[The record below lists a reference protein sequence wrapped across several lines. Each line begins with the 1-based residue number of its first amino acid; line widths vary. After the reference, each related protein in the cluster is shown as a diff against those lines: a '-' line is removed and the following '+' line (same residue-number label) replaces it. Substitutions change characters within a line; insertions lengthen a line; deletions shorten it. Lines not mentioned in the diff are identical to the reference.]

1 MNFNNYH
8 SNSTFASR
16 VICAIVFSLFTFL
29 FLYFFQ
35 ADVLTAAQHIL
46 SGGITHYSRLLGA
59 ILITFILQL
68 LQIAIFSF
76 TRLAKRT
83 HALTYFP
90 SCLILAFITDISP
103 NIATHFSIG
112 AWGWI
117 IPLLLVVYVVAVKLA
132 LVLQPYEPENSS
144 SGLFSRNMWLNLL
157 ILNLFFLFVGLAS
170 NGNDIFHY
178 RMRIENLLGKGE
190 FDKAISVGVKSDESD
205 ASLTMLRIYALSRVG
220 QLGEKLFTYPVKG
233 GSDALIPSDSAVT
246 LFYPSDSIF
255 IYLGGKTRKKY
266 RPMQYMQL
274 LQNRHRLTRPA
285 IDYLLCGYLLDRN
298 LDAFVRDL
306 RRSYKIDEKLP
317 LHYREALT
325 LYTHLRTNPLLIYHN
340 SVMDTD
346 YQDMID
352 LQSQFQNQTQRRS
365 AVLDSY
371 GSTYWS
377 YYLYK

>member
-8 SNSTFASR
+8 NNSTFVSR
-16 VICAIVFSLFTFL
+16 VICAIVFSLFSFF

-35 ADVLTAAQHIL
+35 ADVLTAAQHVL
-46 SGGITHYSRLLGA
+46 SGGVTHYSRLLGA
-59 ILITFILQL
+59 ILITFVLQL

-76 TRLAKRT
+76 TRLLKRT

-112 AWGWI
+112 AWGWV
-117 IPLLLVVYVVAVKLA
+117 IPLMLVVFFGAVKLA
-132 LVLQPYEPENSS
+132 LELQPYEPENSS
-144 SGLFSRNMWLNLL
+144 SGLFSRNMWINLL
-157 ILNLFFLFVGLAS
+157 ILNSFFLFVGLVS
-170 NGNDIFHY
+170 SGNDIFHY
-178 RMRIENLLGKGE
+178 RMRIENLLNKGE
-190 FDKAISVGVKSDESD
+190 FDEAIRVGAKSDESD

-220 QLGEKLFTYPVKG
+220 QLGDKLFTYPVRG
-233 GSDALIPSDSAVT
+233 GSSALIPSDSAVV
-246 LFYPSDSIF
+246 LFYPSDKIF
-255 IYLGGKTRKKY
+255 LYLGGKTRKKY
-266 RPMQYMQL
+266 RPMQYLQL
-274 LQNRHRLTRPA
+274 LQNRHKLTRPA

-298 LDAFVRDL
+298 LDVFVREL
-306 RRSYKIDEKLP
+306 RKYYKIDEKLP

-325 LYTHLRTNPLLIYHN
+325 LYTHIRTNPLLIYHS

-346 YQDMID
+346 YQDMMD
-352 LQSQFQNQTQRRS
+352 LQSQYSNMEQRRS

-377 YYLYK
+377 YYLYR

>member
-8 SNSTFASR
+8 NNSTIASR

-76 TRLAKRT
+76 TRLTKRT

-90 SCLILAFITDISP
+90 SCLVLAFITDISP

-117 IPLLLVVYVVAVKLA
+117 IPLLLVVYVGAIKLA
-132 LVLQPYEPENSS
+132 LVFQPYEPENSS
-144 SGLFSRNMWLNLL
+144 SGLFSRNMWINLL

-178 RMRIENLLGKGE
+178 RMRIENLLSKGK
-190 FDKAISVGVKSDESD
+190 FDKAISVGAKSDESD
-205 ASLTMLRIYALSRVG
+205 ASLTMLRIYALSKSG
-220 QLGEKLFTYPVKG
+220 QLGDKLFTYPVRG
-233 GSDALIPSDSAVT
+233 GSYALIPSD
-246 LFYPSDSIF
+246 
-255 IYLGGKTRKKY
+255 
-266 RPMQYMQL
+266 
-274 LQNRHRLTRPA
+274 
-285 IDYLLCGYLLDRN
+285 
-298 LDAFVRDL
+298 
-306 RRSYKIDEKLP
+306 
-317 LHYREALT
+317 
-325 LYTHLRTNPLLIYHN
+325 
-340 SVMDTD
+340 
-346 YQDMID
+346 
-352 LQSQFQNQTQRRS
+352 
-365 AVLDSY
+365 
-371 GSTYWS
+371 
-377 YYLYK
+377 

>member
-8 SNSTFASR
+8 NSSTFASR
-16 VICAIVFSLFTFL
+16 VVCAIVFSLFTFF

-46 SGGITHYSRLLGA
+46 SGGVTHYSRLLGA
-59 ILITFILQL
+59 ILITFVLQL

-76 TRLAKRT
+76 THLLKRT

-103 NIATHFSIG
+103 NIVTHFSVG
-112 AWGWI
+112 AWIWI
-117 IPLLLVVYVVAVKLA
+117 IPLMLVVFVGSIKLA
-132 LVLQPYEPENSS
+132 LELQPYEPENSS
-144 SGLFSRNMWLNLL
+144 NGLFSRNMWINLL
-157 ILNLFFLFVGLAS
+157 ILNSFFLFVGLAS

-178 RMRIENLLGKGE
+178 RMRIENLLNKGE
-190 FDKAISVGVKSDESD
+190 FDKAVCVGVKSDKSD

-220 QLGEKLFTYPVKG
+220 QLGDKLFTYPVKG
-233 GSDALIPSDSAVT
+233 GAYALIPSDSSVV

-255 IYLGGKTRKKY
+255 HYLGGKTRKKY

-274 LQNRHRLTRPA
+274 LQNRHKLTRPA
-285 IDYLLCGYLLDRN
+285 IDYLLCGYLLDKK
-298 LDAFVRDL
+298 LDAFVREL
-306 RRSYKIDEKLP
+306 RKYYKIDEKLP

-325 LYTHLRTNPLLIYHN
+325 LYTHLRTNPLLVYHN

-346 YQDMID
+346 YQDMVD
-352 LQSQFQNQTQRRS
+352 LQSQYSNPVLRRS

-371 GSTYWS
+371 GNTYWS